1 MKKLIVPIDFSDGSF
16 KGLDLAI
23 LFANKY
29 NADIQMVYVHKQ
41 KNSIFE
47 ASIENEYEKAKN
59 KLEEIVDEYQSEINE
74 NVELSYKIRK
84 GKIHERVV
92 QQARAF
98 DDSAIIM
105 CTYGSSGFDKFFL
118 GSNAYRVISSSSHE
132 IPVISIKDSAPPET
146 INNIVMPIDHTKE
159 TRQKLPYTTELA
171 QKFGATVHIVAITT
185 TGQDDIKTRI
195 EGYVKQ
201 TEDYLKNNDIN
212 YKKDFFEG
220 DNITDIVSEYAEKM
234 DADIISIM
242 AERKRGKKPN
252 LVLGF
257 NSHHLINNT
266 DIPVMSITPQ
276 ILHKPEESFR
286 TDAYPISGNEKS
298 AVI

>member
-1 MKKLIVPIDFSDGSF
+1 MKKLIVPIDFSEGSY

-29 NADIQMVYVHKQ
+29 DADIQMVYVQKQ
-41 KNSIFE
+41 RNSIFE

-59 KLEEIVDEYQSEINE
+59 TLDEIIDEYQTEIND
-74 NVELSYKIRK
+74 NVELSYRIRK
-84 GKIHERVV
+84 GKVHERIV

-98 DDSAIIM
+98 DDSAIVM
-105 CTYGSSGFDKFFL
+105 CTFGSSGFNKFFL
-118 GSNAYRVISSSSHE
+118 GSHAYRVISSSSHE

-159 TRQKLPYTTELA
+159 TRQKVPHTTELA

-185 TGQDDIKTRI
+185 TGQEDIKTRI

-201 TEDYLKNNDIN
+201 TEEYFENNN
-212 YKKDFFEG
+212 VNFKKEFYEG
-220 DNITDIVSEYAEKM
+220 DEITDIVSEYAEKM

-242 AERKRGKKPN
+242 AERKRGKRPN
-252 LVLGF
+252 LILGF
-257 NSHHLINNT
+257 NAHHLINNT

-276 ILHKPEESFR
+276 ILHKPEEAFR